1 MSDSH
6 EAEPSPTSGP
16 VPEAFA
22 RRFDALVEAELAKL
36 PEHIRAVLEEVPLHV
51 MDEPNR
57 AILRDLGIEAH
68 EEDEAVE
75 ELCGLHTGFM
85 LTERPIELDAVL
97 PTEIHLFR
105 RGIAL
110 ISGGWEADDET
121 LAEQIRITLL
131 HEIGHHFGL
140 EEDDLDRLGYA

>member
-1 MSDSH
+1 MSDAH
-6 EAEPSPTSGP
+6 DAEPSHGSAP
-16 VPEAFA
+16 VPAAFA
-22 RRFDALVEAELAKL
+22 RRFDALVEAEIAKL
-36 PEHIRAVLEEVPLHV
+36 PEHIRAVFDEVPLHV
-51 MDEPNR
+51 MDEPDR
-57 AILRDLGIEAH
+57 AILRDLGIEPH

-110 ISGGWEADDET
+110 ISGGWDADDET
-121 LAEQIRITLL
+121 VAEQIRITLL

>member
-1 MSDSH
+1 MTQDPPGDL
-6 EAEPSPTSGP
+6 EP
-16 VPEAFA
+16 VPDEF
-22 RRFDALVEAELAKL
+22 RELFDRLLEAELRSL
-36 PEHIRAVLEEVPLHV
+36 PGHVARVLEEVPLHV
-51 MDEPNR
+51 MDEPDPT
-57 AILRDLGIEAH
+57 ILKSLGVEPEEMEA
-68 EEDEAVE
+68 AVQ

-97 PTEIHLFR
+97 PDEIHLFR

-110 ISGGWEADDET
+110 MAGGWDADVET

-140 EEDDLDRLGYA
+140 EEDDLDELGYA

>member
-1 MSDSH
+1 MS
-6 EAEPSPTSGP
+6 EAVPT
-16 VPEAFA
+16 EFQE
-22 RRFDALVEAELAKL
+22 RFDALLERLLVAL
-36 PEHIRAVLEEVPLHV
+36 PDRVRAVLDEVPLHV
-51 MDEPNR
+51 MDEPDR
-57 AILRDLGIEAH
+57 LILKDLGVEPA
-68 EEDEAVE
+68 DMDDAVE

-97 PTEIHLFR
+97 PDEIHLFR

-110 ISGGWEADDET
+110 MAGGWNADDET

-140 EEDDLDRLGYA
+140 EEEDLGELGYA